1 MSMRPQ
7 IPVAIASPDAD
18 LAVIRQCGIRDV
30 SLMLKPEEILDD
42 TVARMQERLAR
53 YELKVSD
60 AFCTPLQKNRSIH
73 LGLPDRDG
81 QIEAFNEMVRVLG
94 RAHIPFTSIAWQ
106 PHGILR
112 TDWRVGR
119 HTRGG
124 VSMYCDQAEI
134 LSRPNA
140 EDRAYT
146 EEEIWNN
153 FQYFLDRTV
162 PVCEEAGVRMALH
175 PNDPPLACMAGIP
188 SLIWNSDGFRRAIA
202 AAHGSKALGIKLCI
216 GCWLEA
222 GDAFGDL
229 MADIAEFC
237 ADDRILCV
245 HFRNVDAP
253 LPVFEEVLCEDGYAD
268 MYAIMKQLVACGC
281 QAVISI
287 DHGFQP
293 TEGFGG
299 RTGTHLYPTGFMKG
313 LLWAAE
319 QEIGRQKVQKNL

>member
-1 MSMRPQ
+1 MALRPQ
-7 IPVAIASPDAD
+7 IPVAVASPDAD
-18 LAVIRQCGIRDV
+18 LAVIRQCGIGDV
-30 SLMLKPEEILDD
+30 SLMLNPEELRDD
-42 TVARMQERLAR
+42 VVARAQERLAR
-53 YELKVSD
+53 FDLTVSD
-60 AFCTPLQKNRSIH
+60 AYCMPLQKNRAIH
-73 LGLPDRDG
+73 LGLPERDG
-81 QIEAFNEMVRVLG
+81 QIDLFSHMVRVLG

-134 LSRPNA
+134 LGRPNA
-140 EDRAYT
+140 EERAYT

-153 FQYFLDRTV
+153 FQYFLDRV
-162 PVCEEAGVRMALH
+162 IPVCEEAGVRMALH
-175 PNDPPLACMAGIP
+175 PNDPPLQCMAGIP
-188 SLIWNSDGFRRAIA
+188 SLIWNSDCYRRAIA
-202 AAHGSKALGIKLCI
+202 AAHGSPALGIKLCV

-222 GDAFGDL
+222 GPAFGDL

-268 MYAIMKQLVACGC
+268 MYAIMKQLVACRC
-281 QAVISI
+281 NAVISI

-299 RTGTHLYPTGFMKG
+299 RTGTYIYPTGFMKG

-319 QEIGRQKVQKNL
+319 KELGDKERRR